1 MATKIVNSLAGLP
14 AEVTVKKLVH
24 RSNYEE
30 LWISFPESERI
41 CPHCSSHDCTIK
53 DSGRDSSE
61 IISADAVII
70 SQLFVP
76 IVTNTTN
83 GDQKL
88 HPQLSGRP
96 VASLL
101 NKVLY
106 PLLQSITNAKELETE
121 LAAAENSIH
130 EAEESFQIL
139 RNDYND
145 LQEYVSI
152 LQDILLKNGIS
163 FPELYS

>member
-14 AEVTVKKLVH
+14 AEITVKKLIH

-41 CPHCSSHDCTIK
+41 CPHCGSHDCTIK

-83 GDQKL
+83 G
-88 HPQLSGRP
+88 RP
-96 VASLL
+96 EIAPATFWSPRRFAP
-101 NKVLY
+101 K
-106 PLLQSITNAKELETE
+106 
-121 LAAAENSIH
+121 
-130 EAEESFQIL
+130 
-139 RNDYND
+139 
-145 LQEYVSI
+145 
-152 LQDILLKNGIS
+152 
-163 FPELYS
+163 